1 MLTLLVEPRRELT
14 MREQP
19 LSWLLEAETPTIRY
33 LALRDLME
41 LPEEDARVQQ
51 ARQSIKRQGPVPA
64 ILAEQTEA
72 GNWAGEYSFYTP
84 THWSLLLLTELH
96 VHGEDP
102 RFRRG
107 VEFML
112 GQVPGPLTKRLAGE
126 EGGWSCLFGNVL
138 RYVCHAGLASDDK
151 AAALIEYSLREMDN
165 GHCRCP
171 WNSGYACAWGVART
185 LWGLSALPK
194 DMRGSAVD
202 RAIQQGL
209 GFLLAPGR
217 LPAADYPVP
226 DGARVHSFWSRL
238 NFPLF
243 YQADVLFVLRVA
255 GELGALDRPGAQQ
268 ALAWLAERRQ
278 NNGRWRGSSP
288 FRRRTWP
295 QLGGPEETS
304 RWVTLQA
311 EVLVTG

>member
-1 MLTLLVEPRRELT
+1 MQE
-14 MREQP
+14 P

-33 LALRDLME
+33 LTLVDLMG
-41 LPEEDARVQQ
+41 LSEEDHRVQE
-51 ARQSIKRQGPVPA
+51 ARQAIMQAGPVPA
-64 ILAEQTEA
+64 ILAEQTEG
-72 GNWAGEYSFYTP
+72 GNWPGEHSFYTP
-84 THWSLLLLTELH
+84 KYKSTHWSLVLLAELH
-96 VHGEDP
+96 VDGQAP

-112 GQVPGPLTKRLAGE
+112 GQVSGRLAKRLAE
-126 EGGWSCLFGNVL
+126 DESGWSCLFGNVL
-138 RYVCHAGLASDDK
+138 RYVCHAGLADDDRT
-151 AAALIEYSLREMDN
+151 AALIDYCVREIGN
-165 GHCRCP
+165 GDCRCD

-185 LWGLSALPK
+185 LWGVAAIPK
-194 DMRGSAVD
+194 ELRGPAVD

-209 GFLLAPGR
+209 DFLLAPGR

-226 DGARVHSFWSRL
+226 DDGHVHSFWSRL

-255 GELGALDRPGAQQ
+255 AELGALDRPGAQG
-268 ALAWLAERRQ
+268 ALAWLAGRRQ
-278 NNGRWRGSSP
+278 KNGRWRGSNP

-311 EVLVTG
+311 GTLMAVSQPSPGGRE